1 MLHVMYLLIYFR
13 TLQEA
18 DHLRKEGNEHFN
30 HFKFSEAI
38 KFYIR
43 ARKMYEKCGLTELE
57 AKTWCNISFVYL
69 KLDEPE
75 NSLECAIKAVH
86 LDPTY
91 CKVSDWILFLE
102 LLI

>member
-38 KFYIR
+38 KFFIR

-69 KLDEPE
+69 KLDEHE
-75 NSLECAIKAVH
+75 SSLVCAKKAID

-91 CKVSDWILFLE
+91 CKVSDWIFVS
-102 LLI
+102 